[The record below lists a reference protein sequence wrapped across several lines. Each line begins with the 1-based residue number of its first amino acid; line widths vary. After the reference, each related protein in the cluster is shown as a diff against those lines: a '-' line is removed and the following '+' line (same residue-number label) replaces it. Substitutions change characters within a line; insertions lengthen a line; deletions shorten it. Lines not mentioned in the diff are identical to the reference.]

1 MKKFTAVACL
11 LAILL
16 TMAGCSA
23 ARTVQKL
30 DAAEERVEAK
40 LDAAEEKL
48 EDSLRQAV
56 SPAAGET
63 RPMLT
68 EEEVQKIALEEAGL
82 SADQITGLR
91 TQYEV
96 DDGVPQF
103 DVSFYEGDWEYEF
116 EIHAETGKIL
126 SYDQDHKYD

>member
-1 MKKFTAVACL
+1 MKKLTAVFCL
-11 LAILL
+11 FAILL

-30 DAAEERVEAK
+30 DAAEDRVEAK
-40 LDAAEEKL
+40 LDAAEERL
-48 EDSLRQAV
+48 EDILRKSV
-56 SPAAGET
+56 SPAPGET

-68 EEEVQKIALEEAGL
+68 EEEARKIALDEVGL
-82 SADQITGLR
+82 NADQVTGLR

-126 SYDQDHKYD
+126 SHDKDHKYD

>member
-1 MKKFTAVACL
+1 MKKLTAVFCL
-11 LAILL
+11 FAILL
-16 TMAGCSA
+16 TMVGCSA

-30 DAAEERVEAK
+30 DAAEDRVEAK

-48 EDSLRQAV
+48 EDSLRKSV
-56 SPAAGET
+56 SPAPGET

-68 EEEVQKIALEEAGL
+68 EEEAQKIALDEVGL
-82 SADQITGLR
+82 NADQVTGLR
-91 TQYEV
+91 IQYEV

-126 SYDQDHKYD
+126 SYDKDHKYD

>member
-23 ARTVQKL
+23 ARTFQKL

-48 EDSLRQAV
+48 EDNLRKSV
-56 SPAAGET
+56 SPTSGKT
-63 RPMLT
+63 LPMLT

-82 SADQITGLR
+82 SADQVTGLR
-91 TQYEV
+91 IEYEV

-126 SYDQDHKYD
+126 SYDKDHKYD

>member
-56 SPAAGET
+56 SPAPGET
-63 RPMLT
+63 RPVLT

-82 SADQITGLR
+82 FADQVTGLR

-126 SYDQDHKYD
+126 SYDKEHRYD

>member
-56 SPAAGET
+56 SPAPGET
-63 RPMLT
+63 RPVLT

-82 SADQITGLR
+82 FADQVTGLR